1 MAKLTRYLQKIFANN
16 SNQVGVFGTGTDK
29 ETSKNVETLQ
39 STDYENGWSSAIIT
53 NKNYP
58 IWQER
63 DGVDYG
69 FSYQLAYLMQSG
81 IPEWLSTETY
91 YTNSYCRI
99 GSDLYY
105 SLQDNN
111 INHNPTTETTW
122 WYKFTPANTDLS
134 NITTTAENTIMN
146 LSLVDWPNR
155 VYQTS
160 SGNVDITYTCPSK
173 GWINYTTLCT
183 GNGNIASVTVNN
195 WLVNETVGKGN
206 TAIQALTGGFPVDSG
221 DVVMLHPQY
230 TSSSNYL
237 YFFPLK
243 GV

>member
-16 SNQVGVFGTGTDK
+16 SNQVGVFGTGTNK
-29 ETSKNVETLQ
+29 VASKNVETLQ
-39 STDYENGWSSAIIT
+39 SADYEDGWSAAIIT
-53 NKNYP
+53 EKNYP

-105 SLQDNN
+105 SLQDDNTN
-111 INHNPTTETTW
+111 KNPTTETDYW
-122 WYKFTPANTDLS
+122 FKFTPANTDLS

-146 LSLVDWPNR
+146 LSLINWAGKITN
-155 VYQTS
+155 S
-160 SGNVDITYTCPSK
+160 STGTTPITYTCPSV
-173 GWINYTTLCT
+173 GFVNYSTTILGT
-183 GNGNIASVTVNN
+183 SNSAYIKVNN
-195 WLVNETVGKGN
+195 VIVNRQDGKSV
-206 TAIQALTGGFPVDSG
+206 QVCQELTGGFPVDAG
-221 DVVMLHPQY
+221 DVVEVIPNY
-230 TSSSNYL
+230 ASASSYL